1 MVVLYMAPGM
11 EKVWRFGA
19 AARVGIVVG
28 ALLLHRIE
36 GNYPLPF
43 SLLQKQQCNVFS
55 GHVYCTE
62 ANA

>member
-1 MVVLYMAPGM
+1 M

-43 SLLQKQQCNVFS
+43 ALLQKQQCNVFS